1 MFLWLLQ
8 RRNGNETFLFS
19 HTLNRIY
26 SLKKIRWA
34 PTKTATASVLQFL
47 LSLAKEE
54 EKNTAD
60 VHMCNGR
67 IYIHI

>member
-34 PTKTATASVLQFL
+34 PRKTATASVLQ
-47 LSLAKEE
+47 SLAKEE
-54 EKNTAD
+54 EENTAD

-67 IYIHI
+67 MYIHI